1 MRENLDVVS
10 CPYSWHLGGRWQRQ
24 ENLCDLEASQ
34 VYTVTLSE
42 NKQTSN

>member
-10 CPYSWHLGGRWQRQ
+10 CRYSWHLGGRWQSQ
-24 ENLCDLEASQ
+24 EDLCDLEVSQ